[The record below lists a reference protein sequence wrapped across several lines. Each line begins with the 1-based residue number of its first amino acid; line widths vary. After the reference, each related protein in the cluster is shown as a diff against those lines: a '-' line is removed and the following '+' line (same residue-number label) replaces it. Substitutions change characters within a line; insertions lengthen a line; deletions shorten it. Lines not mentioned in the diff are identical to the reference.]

1 MSFQSFF
8 GMHGKRR
15 FSGFLGEKAL
25 PAWFDLS
32 FISSESLIPLISVQ
46 SLFWH
51 ARKTRIFRISWTLA
65 CCLVRLE
72 FYQRSC
78 FMCIYHSLMSLISFQ
93 SLFWHARKTRIFRI
107 SRTQASCLVR
117 LEFYQRSCF
126 MCIYHSLMS
135 LISFQ
140 SFFGMHGKRGFSGFL
155 GDKALP
161 WFDLSFISIDFSLI
175 NFRHIIRA
183 YLQRKH

>member
-1 MSFQSFF
+1 MPGKRRFSGFPGHKAFPWFGLSIISGHSLMPLMSFQSFF
-8 GMHGKRR
+8 GMHGKRG

-25 PAWFDLS
+25 PACFDLS

-51 ARKTRIFRISWTLA
+51 AR
-65 CCLVRLE
+65 E
-72 FYQRSC
+72 
-78 FMCIYHSLMSLISFQ
+78 
-93 SLFWHARKTRIFRI
+93 TRIFRI
-107 SRTQASCLVR
+107 SRTQASCLAW

-155 GDKALP
+155 GGKALP
-161 WFDLSFISIDFSLI
+161 WFDLSFISSESLI
-175 NFRHIIRA
+175 PLISV
-183 YLQRKH
+183 